1 MAKLS
6 TVFAKNRAEELP
18 NDVWTRYILPI
29 NYDGY
34 NVLNFSKSSIIVG
47 ERGSGKTMFLKYHCY
62 ATMFSNLKTNIEKK
76 DFANI
81 GLYWRPDTDFANLIS
96 KKYLNDAWR
105 SAFNVYVVL
114 SLFIEFSKMI
124 SVICNSSYQD
134 IAFKNKLKEL
144 SIPKEILELFIEED
158 LNIKVLDFHRN
169 CQFYRSKLNDWL
181 NYPEGKP
188 PFVIGALEKIKLF
201 IDTVFL
207 ELEEFKDTTFHIF
220 IDEFENLNNE
230 QQILINGWLKHS
242 QNPLIFHIAHK
253 KDASVSKD
261 TESAEKIVPVNDF
274 RTIDLEEMYKDDF
287 AFLAAEI
294 IHSKLG
300 EYFHNYTIYDLSD
313 IGQISKR
320 KEDSYRDKIRKEVNK
335 VFPSLTLKE
344 VVEEMFN
351 DISLTNKIKDTI
363 KQAIADNKKYSY
375 LDFFNEENKE
385 ESIINA
391 ILLHRDK
398 ISMDDLSVEFKSLSQ
413 EFYRDYIN
421 NNLVGA
427 ILYFYNIY
435 NSKVSPY
442 YAGFDRFILLSQ
454 NNIRHLLELC
464 HQSIIQYEK
473 LNEDYNED
481 FFIDINLQAVAAKRT
496 SKIQIDKVAGLGKYG
511 KDLQRIAIR
520 LGKLFRLHQNRPSQ
534 SVAEVNHFAIKGF
547 EIQLTENDNI
557 SILLKEAKVWG
568 LLKEEP
574 NNKKTGEND
583 NSTSLFILHP
593 IFSVYF
599 GISPRRKRKLDLTY
613 NQAKTIFIEN
623 EDKFKTLYDTFVKKL
638 KLDTTS
644 ENYSLLD
651 YINEY

>member
-1 MAKLS
+1 MTKLS
-6 TVFAKNRAEELP
+6 TLFAKNRAEELP
-18 NDVWTRYILPI
+18 NDVWTKYILPI

-34 NVLNFSKSSIIVG
+34 NVLNFSKSSIIIG

-62 ATMFSNLKTNIEKK
+62 ATMFSSLKPNIEKK
-76 DFANI
+76 DFTNI

-96 KKYLNDAWR
+96 KKYLNNTWR
-105 SAFNVYVVL
+105 PAFNTYVAL

-134 IAFKNKLKEL
+134 IIFKNKLEEL
-144 SIPKEILELFIEED
+144 NIPKNILKLFTKED
-158 LNIKVLDFHRN
+158 VNVKVLDFHKN
-169 CQFYRSKLNDWL
+169 CQFYRSELNDWL
-181 NYPEGKP
+181 NYPEEKP
-188 PFVIGALEKIKLF
+188 PFVVGAFEKIKLF
-201 IDTVFL
+201 IDTVFS
-207 ELEEFKDTTFHIF
+207 ELDELKNSTFHIF
-220 IDEFENLNNE
+220 IDEFENLNEE
-230 QQILINGWLKHS
+230 QQILINSWLKHS
-242 QNPLIFHIAHK
+242 QTPLIFHIAHK
-253 KDASVSKD
+253 KDAIVSKD

-300 EYFHNYTIYDLSD
+300 EYFNNHTIYDLSD
-313 IGQISKR
+313 IEQIEKR
-320 KEDSYRDKIRKEVNK
+320 KEDTYRDKINKEVNK
-335 VFPSLTLKE
+335 IFPSLTLKE
-344 VVEEMFN
+344 VVREMFN
-351 DISLTNKIKDTI
+351 DTPLTNKIKDTI
-363 KQAIADNKKYSY
+363 KQAISDNKKYSY
-375 LDFFNEENKE
+375 TDFFNKENKE

-398 ISMDDLSVEFKSLSQ
+398 ISLENLSIKFKNLDQ
-413 EFYRDYIN
+413 VFYRDYIN

-427 ILYFYNIY
+427 ILYFYNFF
-435 NSKVSPY
+435 NNKVSPY

-481 FFIDINLQAVAAKRT
+481 FFIDTNLQAIAAKRT

-520 LGKLFRLHQNRPSQ
+520 LGKLFRLYQNRPSQ
-534 SVAEVNHFAIKGF
+534 SIAEVNHFAIKGF
-547 EIQLTENDNI
+547 EIQLTTDNRI
-557 SILLKEAKVWG
+557 NILLNEAKVWG
-568 LLKEEP
+568 ILKEEP

-583 NSTSLFILHP
+583 NSTNLFILHP
-593 IFSVYF
+593 IFSIYF

-613 NQAKTIFIEN
+613 NQAQTIFIED

-638 KLDTTS
+638 KLDTAS